1 MKKIKWFLHITCL
14 ALLLLSI
21 SVQTVFA
28 YSESQSYTDGQF
40 SDVQAKDWFNQY
52 VKIAYNS
59 GLMKGTDLKNF
70 SPYDNM
76 SVADAVTLAVRINS
90 VFTDRDINIPT
101 TSPWYQGYVQ
111 FAVLN
116 GILSEG
122 DFKSYTQPITRFEFA
137 KILNQAI
144 PKYYLLVVNPTKED
158 SIPGVPTGK
167 QGYCVYDL
175 YRAGILTGS
184 DGYGTFSSEGYITRA
199 EIATIVSRITNPEL
213 RISKYDFKTP
223 QDLVNYLNKSVLYYT
238 LLNPYSGLTVKHEIM
253 QNDSDELPYDFWIQT
268 EIEQGIKVWYDLE
281 HSISLSKTDKQDTL
295 SLLRDLQK
303 RVYYYFSSYFPEY
316 KVEGGY
322 YNSWYKYPNLKVG
335 YQSCRVMTWK
345 NYEGD
350 STDYYD
356 NKITQF
362 RWDTIIDDYVFP
374 ED

>member
-1 MKKIKWFLHITCL
+1 MNCH
-14 ALLLLSI
+14 
-21 SVQTVFA
+21 
-28 YSESQSYTDGQF
+28 
-40 SDVQAKDWFNQY
+40 
-52 VKIAYNS
+52 
-59 GLMKGTDLKNF
+59 
-70 SPYDNM
+70 
-76 SVADAVTLAVRINS
+76 
-90 VFTDRDINIPT
+90 
-101 TSPWYQGYVQ
+101 
-111 FAVLN
+111 
-116 GILSEG
+116 
-122 DFKSYTQPITRFEFA
+122 
-137 KILNQAI
+137 
-144 PKYYLLVVNPTKED
+144 
-158 SIPGVPTGK
+158 
-167 QGYCVYDL
+167 
-175 YRAGILTGS
+175 
-184 DGYGTFSSEGYITRA
+184 
-199 EIATIVSRITNPEL
+199 
-213 RISKYDFKTP
+213 
-223 QDLVNYLNKSVLYYT
+223 
-238 LLNPYSGLTVKHEIM
+238 
-253 QNDSDELPYDFWIQT
+253 DFWIQT